1 MRRIANF
8 YRSIIGKK
16 AVVAVTGLIMFGF
29 LVLHVIGNL
38 KGFLPDD
45 AKGEPDIDVYAHFL
59 TIMGEPLIPDMVVL
73 WVVRIVLIIAIVL
86 HVVTVS
92 QLAARNKAAR
102 PVGYRRHAHA
112 AASFPSRW
120 MFVTGSLILF
130 FLVIHLLQF
139 TTGTI
144 QLGSPTAIVYG
155 CVYSNLYYA
164 FQHWWILLFYIAAL
178 SMVGFHVFHGVWSA
192 FQTLGIDNPDRN
204 RWLRGFATGSAIF
217 LFVAFLSL
225 PTLMYFDVV
234 NHPQAYGESCLQADG
249 QVE

>member
-29 LVLHVIGNL
+29 LILHVIGNL
-38 KGFLPDD
+38 KGFLPPN
-45 AKGEPDIDVYAHFL
+45 ATGEPDIDIYADFL
-59 TIMGEPLIPDMVVL
+59 THMGEPLVPYMVVL
-73 WVVRIVLIIAIVL
+73 WAMRVVLFIAIAL
-86 HVVTVS
+86 HIVTVL
-92 QLAARNKAAR
+92 QLSARNKRSR
-102 PVGYRRHAHA
+102 PVGYEHHAHV
-112 AASFPSRW
+112 AASLPARW
-120 MFVTGSLILF
+120 MLVTGSLILF

-144 QLGSPTAIVYG
+144 QLGSPTAIIDG
-155 CVYSNLYYA
+155 CVYSNLYFA

-192 FQTLGIDNPDRN
+192 FQTLGVDNPDRN

-234 NHPQAYGESCLQADG
+234 KKPGDFSESCIESPG
-249 QVE
+249 KVE